1 MALKELESPN
11 WKPLE
16 KVIGP
21 DGCGAFMWMWRKGGV
36 EFYKHIRTR
45 RYLLL
50 DSDGRCF
57 RHGPNGFEL
66 TEVQSELERVT
77 RGPLTNS
84 GTRGARAHGRG
95 SFD

>member
-16 KVIGP
+16 EVIGP
-21 DGCGAFMWMWRKGGV
+21 DGCGAFMWMWRKAGV

-45 RYLLL
+45 HYLLL

-66 TEVQSELERVT
+66 TEVQLELERVK
-77 RGPLTNS
+77 RGTADDL
-84 GTRGARAHGRG
+84 GDKGRKG
-95 SFD
+95 VWKGKL